1 MNTLRLLACAAL
13 IAGAGAGTGMAAG
26 NLTGSAT
33 LIKIDMTADKKF
45 STTSIQMETGK
56 SYNLEITKVAGDE
69 WQFRAPDLFSNSYI
83 FQVAIDGKEIKTRH
97 IDYLEFDNI
106 GTVSITLV
114 PNRIGVFKYW
124 VAGQEATMTGTI
136 TVK

>member
-1 MNTLRLLACAAL
+1 MLCVRELSAAAL
-13 IAGAGAGTGMAAG
+13 LVGGMSGPVLAAG

-33 LIKIDMTADKKF
+33 AIKVEMTADKKF
-45 STTSIQMETGK
+45 STTNVQMETGK
-56 SYNLEITKVAGDE
+56 AYSLQVTKVAGGE

-83 FQVAIDGKEIKTRH
+83 FQISVDGKEIKTRH
-97 IDYLEFDNI
+97 IDFLEFDDA
-106 GTVSITLV
+106 GTIAITLV

-124 VAGQEATMTGTI
+124 VPGEEATMSGTI